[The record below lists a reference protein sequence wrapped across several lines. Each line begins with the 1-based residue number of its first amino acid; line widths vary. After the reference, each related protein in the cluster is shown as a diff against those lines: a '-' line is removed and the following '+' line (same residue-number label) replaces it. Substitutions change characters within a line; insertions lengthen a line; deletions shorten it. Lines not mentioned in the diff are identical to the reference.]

1 MNPETSLISLY
12 VAEHCKFSTNANQ
25 RTLETCKK
33 YNINIWSNAL
43 KIGKAASGSKLLCFV
58 VTEACRNKY
67 VFVLFF
73 CFEGSILQLQQFC
86 FSELAYKQ
94 LSENKFPCS
103 LCDDIM
109 ASLKD
114 VKLNFYI
121 SQKIS
126 KLQLIGSDRFTV
138 FCSSFFLSNWFR

>member
-1 MNPETSLISLY
+1 M
-12 VAEHCKFSTNANQ
+12 
-25 RTLETCKK
+25 
-33 YNINIWSNAL
+33 
-43 KIGKAASGSKLLCFV
+43 CFV
-58 VTEACRNKY
+58 
-67 VFVLFF
+67 

-114 VKLNFYI
+114 VKFNFYI

-138 FCSSFFLSNWFR
+138 FCSSFFYQIDLDSLPFDCSPILEVAMKNFRKKQ